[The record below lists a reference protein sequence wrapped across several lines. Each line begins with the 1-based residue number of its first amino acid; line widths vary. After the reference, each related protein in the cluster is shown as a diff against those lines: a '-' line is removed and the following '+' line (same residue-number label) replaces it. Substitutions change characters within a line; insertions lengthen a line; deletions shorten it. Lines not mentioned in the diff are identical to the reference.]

1 MTIRRQYSLPNC
13 TLVLEGLSDG
23 SAASQLEMR
32 PVLSILMSAEC
43 YLTGLGEPLS
53 GGREFFE
60 SLVRAVS
67 SYAQE
72 FMSGVHYPDRYGPN
86 LGMVQLHRIDG
97 NSHRLSVIPAEAG
110 SATQIDRKT
119 ELSALVDL
127 TTVQLFDLVE
137 AIDQFFADTQT
148 LPELSLQL
156 TPISKRYIKSAEPL
170 AKRSLPA
177 VVGVSS
183 LALAAM
189 AFFLVPVPGVQR
201 PRDPVPQPNAAGKN
215 LGTPNS
221 GGSGSPNPNPT
232 PPAGGLLPGNQT
244 PKAESSSPNPNPAPQ
259 SNTSPVSPSA
269 TPQSNTS
276 PVSPSATP
284 QSNTSPVSPSA
295 TPQSNTS
302 PVSPSATP
310 QSNTSPESTPSPV
323 SEGLASPEVAAV
335 PITDAAQIELLKGK
349 LSQQIDGVLK
359 TKPAVDTELVY
370 RVSVAKDGAI
380 VGYKSENPAAVD
392 RSEAPLSELLYKPVG
407 TRPPAEPLADFRVVI
422 APGGTVAVTPW

>member
-23 SAASQLEMR
+23 SAASQLDLR

-43 YLTGLGEPLS
+43 YVTGLGEPLS

-86 LGMVQLHRIDG
+86 VGMVQLHRIDG
-97 NSHRLSVIPAEAG
+97 NLHRLTVLPASTG
-110 SATQIDRKT
+110 SATQIDQKT
-119 ELSALVDL
+119 ELSAKVDL

-156 TPISKRYIKSAEPL
+156 TPISKRYVKSAEPL
-170 AKRSLPA
+170 AKRTLPA

-189 AFFLVPVPGVQR
+189 AFFLVPIPEVQR
-201 PRDPVPQPNAAGKN
+201 PRDPVPQPNPAGQN
-215 LGTPNS
+215 QGTPNP

-232 PPAGGLLPGNQT
+232 PPADGLLPGTQT
-244 PKAESSSPNPNPAPQ
+244 PNAESLSPTPSPAPQ
-259 SNTSPVSPSA
+259 PDASPLA
-269 TPQSNTS
+269 TPQSS
-276 PVSPSATP
+276 
-284 QSNTSPVSPSA
+284 
-295 TPQSNTS
+295 
-302 PVSPSATP
+302 
-310 QSNTSPESTPSPV
+310 TSPESTPTPV
-323 SEGLASPEVAAV
+323 AEGLASPDVAAV
-335 PITDAAQIELLKGK
+335 PITDPGEIDLLRGK
-349 LSQQIDGVLK
+349 LSQQIDGVVK
-359 TKPAVDTELVY
+359 DKPPVDAELVY
-370 RVSVAKDGAI
+370 RVSVAPDGAI
-380 VGYKSENPAAVD
+380 VGYKPENSAAVD
-392 RSEAPLSELLYKPVG
+392 RSETPLSELLYKPVG
-407 TRPPAEPLADFRVVI
+407 TRPPAEPLADFRVVL
-422 APGGTVAVTPW
+422 APDGTVQVTPW

>member
-23 SAASQLEMR
+23 SAASQLDIR

-43 YLTGLGEPLS
+43 YVKGLGEPLT

-86 LGMVQLHRIDG
+86 VGMVQLHRIDG
-97 NSHRLSVIPAEAG
+97 NLHRLTVLPASTG
-110 SATQIDRKT
+110 SATQIDQKT
-119 ELSALVDL
+119 ELSAKVDL

-189 AFFLVPVPGVQR
+189 AFFLVPVPEVQR
-201 PRDPVPQPNAAGKN
+201 QRDPVPQPNPAGQN
-215 LGTPNS
+215 QGTRNP

-232 PPAGGLLPGNQT
+232 PPADGLLPGNRT
-244 PKAESSSPNPNPAPQ
+244 PNTEPSSPTPNSAPQ
-259 SNTSPVSPSA
+259 SEA
-269 TPQSNTS
+269 
-276 PVSPSATP
+276 
-284 QSNTSPVSPSA
+284 
-295 TPQSNTS
+295 
-302 PVSPSATP
+302 SPSATP
-310 QSNTSPESTPSPV
+310 QSNTSPESTPRPV
-323 SEGLASPEVAAV
+323 SEGLASPDAAAV
-335 PITDAAQIELLKGK
+335 PITDPAEIELLKGQ
-349 LSQQIDGVLK
+349 LSQQIDGVVK
-359 TKPAVDTELVY
+359 NQPAVDAELVY
-370 RVSVAKDGAI
+370 RVSVAQDGAI
-380 VGYKSENPAAVD
+380 VGYKSENSAAVD
-392 RSEAPLSELLYKPVG
+392 RSEAPLSELLYKPIG

-422 APGGTVAVTPW
+422 APGGTVVVTPW

>member
-23 SAASQLEMR
+23 SAASQLDMR

-43 YLTGLGEPLS
+43 YVSGLAEPLT

-86 LGMVQLHRIDG
+86 LGMVQLHKIDG
-97 NSHRLSVIPAEAG
+97 NSHRLTVLPASTG
-110 SATQIDRKT
+110 SGTEIVEKT
-119 ELSALVDL
+119 ELSAEVDL

-189 AFFLVPVPGVQR
+189 AFFLVPVPEVQR
-201 PRDPVPQPNAAGKN
+201 PRDPVPQPNPAGKN
-215 LGTPNS
+215 LGTPSS

-232 PPAGGLLPGNQT
+232 PPANGLLPGDKT
-244 PKAESSSPNPNPAPQ
+244 PKPESSSPTPSPGPQ
-259 SNTSPVSPSA
+259 SDASPSA
-269 TPQSNTS
+269 TPQSNTL
-276 PVSPSATP
+276 
-284 QSNTSPVSPSA
+284 
-295 TPQSNTS
+295 
-302 PVSPSATP
+302 
-310 QSNTSPESTPSPV
+310 PETTPSPV
-323 SEGLASPEVAAV
+323 SEALPSPGAAAV
-335 PITDAAQIELLKGK
+335 PITDPAEIDLLKGK
-349 LSQQIDGVLK
+349 LSQEIDGVLK
-359 TKPAVDTELVY
+359 NKPAVDAELVY
-370 RVSVAKDGAI
+370 RVSMAKDGAI
-380 VGYKSENPAAVD
+380 VGYKSENSAAVD
-392 RSEAPLSELLYKPVG
+392 RSETPFSELLYKPIG
-407 TRPPAEPLADFRVVI
+407 SRPPAEPLADFRVVV

>member
-23 SAASQLEMR
+23 SSASQLDKR

-43 YLTGLGEPLS
+43 YVTGIGEPLS

-60 SLVRAVS
+60 SLVRVVS

-97 NSHRLSVIPAEAG
+97 NLHRLTVLPTETG
-110 SATQIDRKT
+110 SPSQTDQKT
-119 ELSALVDL
+119 EPSAKVDL

-156 TPISKRYIKSAEPL
+156 TPISKRYVKSAEPL

-183 LALAAM
+183 LAMAAM
-189 AFFLVPVPGVQR
+189 AFFLVPVPEVQR
-201 PRDPVPQPNAAGKN
+201 PRDPVPQPNAGGQN
-215 LGTPNS
+215 LGTPNP

-232 PPAGGLLPGNQT
+232 PAAGGLLPRTQT
-244 PKAESSSPNPNPAPQ
+244 PNAESSSPTPIPAPQ
-259 SNTSPVSPSA
+259 SDASPLA
-269 TPQSNTS
+269 
-276 PVSPSATP
+276 A
-284 QSNTSPVSPSA
+284 
-295 TPQSNTS
+295 
-302 PVSPSATP
+302 P

-323 SEGLASPEVAAV
+323 SEGLASPEAAAV
-335 PITDAAQIELLKGK
+335 PITDPGEIELLKGK
-349 LSQQIDGVLK
+349 LSQQIDGVVK
-359 TKPAVDTELVY
+359 NKPPVDAELVY
-370 RVSVAKDGAI
+370 RVSVAADGAI
-380 VGYKSENPAAVD
+380 VGYKSENSAAVD
-392 RSEAPLSELLYKPVG
+392 TSQTPLSELLYKPVG
-407 TRPPAEPLADFRVVI
+407 SRPPAEPLADFRVVF
-422 APGGTVAVTPW
+422 APDGKVQVTPW

>member
-43 YLTGLGEPLS
+43 YVTGLGEPLS

-97 NSHRLSVIPAEAG
+97 NSHRLTVLPAG
-110 SATQIDRKT
+110 SGTATQIDQKT
-119 ELSALVDL
+119 ELSAEVDL

-189 AFFLVPVPGVQR
+189 AFFLVPVPEVQR
-201 PRDPVPQPNAAGKN
+201 PRDPVPQPNPAGKN
-215 LGTPNS
+215 LGSPSS
-221 GGSGSPNPNPT
+221 GPSGSPNPNPA
-232 PPAGGLLPGNQT
+232 PPADGLLPGNKIPQT
-244 PKAESSSPNPNPAPQ
+244 APNSPTP
-259 SNTSPVSPSA
+259 SPVPTAEASPA
-269 TPQSNTS
+269 
-276 PVSPSATP
+276 
-284 QSNTSPVSPSA
+284 
-295 TPQSNTS
+295 
-302 PVSPSATP
+302 SPSATP
-310 QSNTSPESTPSPV
+310 QSNTSPEGTPSASPQSNILPEGTPSPV
-323 SEGLASPEVAAV
+323 SEALASPAAAAV
-335 PITDAAQIELLKGK
+335 PISDPAQIELLKGK

-359 TKPAVDTELVY
+359 NQPAVAAELVY

-380 VGYKSENPAAVD
+380 VGYKSENSAAAD
-392 RSEAPLSELLYKPVG
+392 RSADAPLSDLLYKPIG
-407 TRPPAEPLADFRVVI
+407 TRPPEEPLADFRVVI

>member
-23 SAASQLEMR
+23 SAASQLDMR

-43 YLTGLGEPLS
+43 YVMGIREPLT

-86 LGMVQLHRIDG
+86 LGMVQLHKIDG
-97 NSHRLSVIPAEAG
+97 NSHRLTILPASTG
-110 SATQIDRKT
+110 SGTEIAEKT
-119 ELSALVDL
+119 ELSAEVDL

-189 AFFLVPVPGVQR
+189 AFFLVPVPGIQR
-201 PRDPVPQPNAAGKN
+201 PRDPVPQPNPAGQN

-232 PPAGGLLPGNQT
+232 PAADGLLPGNTT
-244 PKAESSSPNPNPAPQ
+244 PKAKSTSRPAPQ
-259 SNTSPVSPSA
+259 SDASPSA

-276 PVSPSATP
+276 S
-284 QSNTSPVSPSA
+284 
-295 TPQSNTS
+295 
-302 PVSPSATP
+302 
-310 QSNTSPESTPSPV
+310 ESTPSPV
-323 SEGLASPEVAAV
+323 SEALPTPGAIAL
-335 PITDAAQIELLKGK
+335 PITDPAEIDLLKGK
-349 LSQQIDGVLK
+349 LSQEIDAVLK
-359 TKPAVDTELVY
+359 NKPAVNTELVY
-370 RVSVAKDGAI
+370 RVSMAKDGAI
-380 VGYKSENPAAVD
+380 VGYKSENSAAVD
-392 RSEAPLSELLYKPVG
+392 RSETPFSDLLYKPIG
-407 TRPPAEPLADFRVVI
+407 SRPPAEPLADFRVVV

>member
-23 SAASQLEMR
+23 SAASQLDKR

-43 YLTGLGEPLS
+43 YVTGIGEPLS

-60 SLVRAVS
+60 SLVRVVS

-86 LGMVQLHRIDG
+86 LGMVRLHRIDG
-97 NSHRLSVIPAEAG
+97 NLHRLTVLPTETG
-110 SATQIDRKT
+110 SPSQIDQKT
-119 ELSALVDL
+119 EPLAKVDL

-156 TPISKRYIKSAEPL
+156 TPISKRYVKSAEPL

-189 AFFLVPVPGVQR
+189 AFFLVPVPEVQR
-201 PRDPVPQPNAAGKN
+201 PRDPVPQPNAGGQN
-215 LGTPNS
+215 LGTPNP

-232 PPAGGLLPGNQT
+232 PRADGLLPRTQT
-244 PKAESSSPNPNPAPQ
+244 PNAESSSPTPIPAPQ
-259 SNTSPVSPSA
+259 SDASPL
-269 TPQSNTS
+269 
-276 PVSPSATP
+276 
-284 QSNTSPVSPSA
+284 
-295 TPQSNTS
+295 
-302 PVSPSATP
+302 ATP
-310 QSNTSPESTPSPV
+310 QSNTSPESTPTPV

-335 PITDAAQIELLKGK
+335 PITDPGEIELLKGK
-349 LSQQIDGVLK
+349 LSQQIDGVVK
-359 TKPAVDTELVY
+359 NKPPVDAELVY
-370 RVSVAKDGAI
+370 RVSVAADGAI
-380 VGYKSENPAAVD
+380 VGYKSENSAAVD
-392 RSEAPLSELLYKPVG
+392 TSETPFSELLYKPVG
-407 TRPPAEPLADFRVVI
+407 SRPPAEPLADFRVVF
-422 APGGTVAVTPW
+422 APDGNVQVTPW

>member
-1 MTIRRQYSLPNC
+1 
-13 TLVLEGLSDG
+13 
-23 SAASQLEMR
+23 
-32 PVLSILMSAEC
+32 MSAEC
-43 YLTGLGEPLS
+43 YVTGLAEPLT

-86 LGMVQLHRIDG
+86 LSMVQLHRIDG
-97 NSHRLSVIPAEAG
+97 NSHRLTVLPASTG
-110 SATQIDRKT
+110 SATQIDQKT
-119 ELSALVDL
+119 EQSAVVDL

-189 AFFLVPVPGVQR
+189 AFFLVPIPEIQR
-201 PRDPVPQPNAAGKN
+201 PRDPVPQPNPAGQN

-221 GGSGSPNPNPT
+221 GGSGSPNPTPT
-232 PPAGGLLPGNQT
+232 PPADGLLPANPT
-244 PKAESSSPNPNPAPQ
+244 PKAEPSSPQPSTSPQ
-259 SNTSPVSPSA
+259 SDASPL
-269 TPQSNTS
+269 
-276 PVSPSATP
+276 
-284 QSNTSPVSPSA
+284 
-295 TPQSNTS
+295 
-302 PVSPSATP
+302 ATP
-310 QSNTSPESTPSPV
+310 QSNTSPETTPSPV
-323 SEGLASPEVAAV
+323 YEGLASPGAAAV
-335 PITDAAQIELLKGK
+335 PIIDPAEIDLLKGK

-359 TKPAVDTELVY
+359 NQPAVDTELVY

-380 VGYKSENPAAVD
+380 VGYKSENSAAVD
-392 RSEAPLSELLYKPVG
+392 RSADAPLSDLLYKPVG
-407 TRPPAEPLADFRVVI
+407 TRPPAEPLADFRVVF

>member
-23 SAASQLEMR
+23 SVSSQLDTR

-43 YLTGLGEPLS
+43 YVTGIGEPLS

-86 LGMVQLHRIDG
+86 LSTVQLHRIDE
-97 NSHRLSVIPAEAG
+97 NSHRLTVLPAEKG
-110 SATQIDRKT
+110 SATQIDQKT
-119 ELSALVDL
+119 ELSAKLDL

-177 VVGVSS
+177 VVGISS

-189 AFFLVPVPGVQR
+189 AFFLVPVPQLQR
-201 PRDPVPQPNAAGKN
+201 PRDPVRQPNPAGQN
-215 LGTPNS
+215 QGTPNP
-221 GGSGSPNPNPT
+221 GGSASPNPT
-232 PPAGGLLPGNQT
+232 PRPADGLLPGERT
-244 PKAESSSPNPNPAPQ
+244 PNAEPSSP
-259 SNTSPVSPSA
+259 TPSS
-269 TPQSNTS
+269 TPQSEA
-276 PVSPSATP
+276 SPSVTP
-284 QSNTSPVSPSA
+284 QSEASP
-295 TPQSNTS
+295 Q
-302 PVSPSATP
+302 
-310 QSNTSPESTPSPV
+310 STPSPV
-323 SEGLASPEVAAV
+323 SEALPSPDAAAG
-335 PITDAAQIELLKGK
+335 PITDPAEIELLKGK

-359 TKPAVDTELVY
+359 TKPAVDAELVY

-392 RSEAPLSELLYKPVG
+392 RSEAPLSELLYKPIG
-407 TRPPAEPLADFRVVI
+407 SRPPAEPLADFRVVI

>member
-23 SAASQLEMR
+23 SSASQLDTR

-43 YLTGLGEPLS
+43 YVTGLGEPLS

-60 SLVRAVS
+60 SLVRVVS

-97 NSHRLSVIPAEAG
+97 NLHRLTVLPASTG
-110 SATQIDRKT
+110 SPSQIDQKT
-119 ELSALVDL
+119 ELSAKVDL

-156 TPISKRYIKSAEPL
+156 TPISKRYVKSAEPL

-189 AFFLVPVPGVQR
+189 AFFLVPVPEVQR
-201 PRDPVPQPNAAGKN
+201 PRDPVPQPNAGGQN
-215 LGTPNS
+215 LGTPTP

-232 PPAGGLLPGNQT
+232 PAADGLLPGAQT
-244 PKAESSSPNPNPAPQ
+244 PNAESSSPTPIPAPQSDASPLVAPQ
-259 SNTSPVSPSA
+259 SNTSPE
-269 TPQSNTS
+269 T
-276 PVSPSATP
+276 
-284 QSNTSPVSPSA
+284 
-295 TPQSNTS
+295 
-302 PVSPSATP
+302 
-310 QSNTSPESTPSPV
+310 TPSPV
-323 SEGLASPEVAAV
+323 SEGLTSPEVAAV
-335 PITDAAQIELLKGK
+335 PITDPGEIELLKGK
-349 LSQQIDGVLK
+349 LSQQIDGVVK
-359 TKPAVDTELVY
+359 NKPPVNAELVY
-370 RVSVAKDGAI
+370 RVSVAQDGAI
-380 VGYKSENPAAVD
+380 VGYKSENSAAVD
-392 RSEAPLSELLYKPVG
+392 TSETPLSELLYKPVG
-407 TRPPAEPLADFRVVI
+407 SRPPAEPLADFRVVF
-422 APGGTVAVTPW
+422 APDGKVQVTPW

>member
-23 SAASQLEMR
+23 SAPSQLDIR

-43 YLTGLGEPLS
+43 YVKGLGEPLT

-86 LGMVQLHRIDG
+86 AGMVQLHRIDG
-97 NSHRLSVIPAEAG
+97 NLHRLTVLPASTG
-110 SATQIDRKT
+110 SATQIDQKT
-119 ELSALVDL
+119 ELSAKVDL

-156 TPISKRYIKSAEPL
+156 TPISKRYVKSAEPL

-189 AFFLVPVPGVQR
+189 AFFLVPVPEVQR
-201 PRDPVPQPNAAGKN
+201 PRDPVPQPNPAGQN
-215 LGTPNS
+215 QGTPNP

-232 PPAGGLLPGNQT
+232 PPADGLLPGTQT
-244 PKAESSSPNPNPAPQ
+244 PNAESISPTPIPAPQ
-259 SNTSPVSPSA
+259 SDASPLP
-269 TPQSNTS
+269 TPQSDD
-276 PVSPSATP
+276 SPSPTP
-284 QSNTSPVSPSA
+284 QSS
-295 TPQSNTS
+295 
-302 PVSPSATP
+302 
-310 QSNTSPESTPSPV
+310 TSPESTPSPV
-323 SEGLASPEVAAV
+323 AEGLASPEAAAV
-335 PITDAAQIELLKGK
+335 PITDPAEIELLRGK
-349 LSQQIDGVLK
+349 LSQQIDGVVK
-359 TKPAVDTELVY
+359 NQPPVDAELVY
-370 RVSVAKDGAI
+370 RVSVAQDGAI
-380 VGYKSENPAAVD
+380 VGYKSENSAAVEQ
-392 RSEAPLSELLYKPVG
+392 SETPLSELLYKPVG
-407 TRPPAEPLADFRVVI
+407 TRPPAEALADFRVVL
-422 APGGTVAVTPW
+422 APDGTVQVTPW

>member
-23 SAASQLEMR
+23 SAASQLDIR
-32 PVLSILMSAEC
+32 PVLSILMSVEC
-43 YLTGLGEPLS
+43 YVTGMGEPLT

-97 NSHRLSVIPAEAG
+97 NSHRLTVLPAEAA
-110 SATQIDRKT
+110 SATQIDQKT
-119 ELSALVDL
+119 ELSAQVDL
-127 TTVQLFDLVE
+127 TNVQLFDLVE

-189 AFFLVPVPGVQR
+189 AFFLVPVPEVQR
-201 PRDPVPQPNAAGKN
+201 PRDPVPQPNPAGQN
-215 LGTPNS
+215 LGTPNPR
-221 GGSGSPNPNPT
+221 GSGSPNPNPT
-232 PPAGGLLPGNQT
+232 PAADGLLPVYKT
-244 PKAESSSPNPNPAPQ
+244 PKAIESSSPTPSASPTAEASPASPLVTPQ
-259 SNTSPVSPSA
+259 SSTSPESTPSA
-269 TPQSNTS
+269 TPQSNIL
-276 PVSPSATP
+276 PEVS
-284 QSNTSPVSPSA
+284 
-295 TPQSNTS
+295 
-302 PVSPSATP
+302 
-310 QSNTSPESTPSPV
+310 PSPV
-323 SEGLASPEVAAV
+323 SEALATPGAAV
-335 PITDAAQIELLKGK
+335 VPISDPAQIDLLKGK
-349 LSQQIDGVLK
+349 LSQEIDGVLK
-359 TKPAVDTELVY
+359 NKPAVAAELVY

-380 VGYKSENPAAVD
+380 VGYKSENSAAAD
-392 RSEAPLSELLYKPVG
+392 RSTDTPLSELLYKPIG
-407 TRPPAEPLADFRVVI
+407 TRPPEEPLADFRVVI

>member
-23 SAASQLEMR
+23 SAASQLDIR

-43 YLTGLGEPLS
+43 YVTGLGEPLS
-53 GGREFFE
+53 GGRDFFE

-97 NSHRLSVIPAEAG
+97 NLHRLTVLPASTG
-110 SATQIDRKT
+110 SPTQIDQKT
-119 ELSALVDL
+119 ELSAKVDL

-156 TPISKRYIKSAEPL
+156 TPISKRYVKSAEPL
-170 AKRSLPA
+170 AKRTLPA

-189 AFFLVPVPGVQR
+189 AFFLVPVPEVQR
-201 PRDPVPQPNAAGKN
+201 PRDPVRQPNPAGQN
-215 LGTPNS
+215 QGTANP

-232 PPAGGLLPGNQT
+232 PPADGLLPGTQT
-244 PKAESSSPNPNPAPQ
+244 PNAESLSPTPSPAPQ
-259 SNTSPVSPSA
+259 PDASPLA
-269 TPQSNTS
+269 TPQSS
-276 PVSPSATP
+276 
-284 QSNTSPVSPSA
+284 
-295 TPQSNTS
+295 
-302 PVSPSATP
+302 
-310 QSNTSPESTPSPV
+310 TSPESTPTPV
-323 SEGLASPEVAAV
+323 AEGLASPEVGAV
-335 PITDAAQIELLKGK
+335 PITDPGQIELLRGK
-349 LSQQIDGVLK
+349 LSQQIDGVVK
-359 TKPAVDTELVY
+359 DKPPVDAELVY
-370 RVSVAKDGAI
+370 RVSAAQDGAI
-380 VGYKSENPAAVD
+380 VGYKPENSAAVD
-392 RSEAPLSELLYKPVG
+392 RSETPLSELLYKPVG
-407 TRPPAEPLADFRVVI
+407 TRPPAEPLADFRVVL
-422 APGGTVAVTPW
+422 APGGKVQVTPW

>member
-23 SAASQLEMR
+23 SAASQLDTR

-43 YLTGLGEPLS
+43 YLTGIGEPLS

-86 LGMVQLHRIDG
+86 LSTVQLHKIDE
-97 NSHRLSVIPAEAG
+97 NSHRLTVLPAEAG
-110 SATQIDRKT
+110 SATQIDQKT
-119 ELSALVDL
+119 ELSAKVDL

-177 VVGVSS
+177 VVGISS

-189 AFFLVPVPGVQR
+189 AFLLVPVPQLQR
-201 PRDPVPQPNAAGKN
+201 PRDPVRQPNPAGQN
-215 LGTPNS
+215 QGSPNP
-221 GGSGSPNPNPT
+221 GGSGSPNPKPM
-232 PPAGGLLPGNQT
+232 PADGLLPAERT
-244 PKAESSSPNPNPAPQ
+244 PNAEPSSPTPSSSPQ
-259 SNTSPVSPSA
+259 SEASPSA
-269 TPQSNTS
+269 TPQSDAS
-276 PVSPSATP
+276 P
-284 QSNTSPVSPSA
+284 Q
-295 TPQSNTS
+295 
-302 PVSPSATP
+302 
-310 QSNTSPESTPSPV
+310 STPSPV
-323 SEGLASPEVAAV
+323 SEVLPSPDAAAV
-335 PITDAAQIELLKGK
+335 PITDQAEIELLKGQ

-359 TKPAVDTELVY
+359 TKPAVDAELVY

-392 RSEAPLSELLYKPVG
+392 RQKAPLSELLYKPIG
-407 TRPPAEPLADFRVVI
+407 SRPPAEPLADFRVVI

>member
-23 SAASQLEMR
+23 SATSQLDKR

-43 YLTGLGEPLS
+43 YVTGLGEPLS

-60 SLVRAVS
+60 SLVRVVS

-97 NSHRLSVIPAEAG
+97 NLHRLTVLPASTG
-110 SATQIDRKT
+110 SASQIDQKT
-119 ELSALVDL
+119 EPSAKVDL

-156 TPISKRYIKSAEPL
+156 TPISKRYVKSAEPL

-189 AFFLVPVPGVQR
+189 AFFLVPVPEVQR
-201 PRDPVPQPNAAGKN
+201 PRDPVRQPNAGGQN
-215 LGTPNS
+215 LGTPTP
-221 GGSGSPNPNPT
+221 GGSGSPNPNPA
-232 PPAGGLLPGNQT
+232 PEADGLRPRTQT
-244 PKAESSSPNPNPAPQ
+244 PKAESSSPIPIPAPQPDASPLAAPQ
-259 SNTSPVSPSA
+259 SNTSPETA
-269 TPQSNTS
+269 
-276 PVSPSATP
+276 
-284 QSNTSPVSPSA
+284 
-295 TPQSNTS
+295 
-302 PVSPSATP
+302 
-310 QSNTSPESTPSPV
+310 PSPV
-323 SEGLASPEVAAV
+323 SEGLASPKAAAV
-335 PITDAAQIELLKGK
+335 PITDRGEIELLKGK
-349 LSQQIDGVLK
+349 LSQQIDGVVK
-359 TKPAVDTELVY
+359 NKPPVDAELVY
-370 RVSVAKDGAI
+370 RVSVAQDGAI
-380 VGYKSENPAAVD
+380 VGYKSENSAAVD
-392 RSEAPLSELLYKPVG
+392 TSETPLSELLYKPVG
-407 TRPPAEPLADFRVVI
+407 SRPPAEPLADFRVVF
-422 APGGTVAVTPW
+422 APNGKVQVTPW

>member
-23 SAASQLEMR
+23 SAASQLDLR

-43 YLTGLGEPLS
+43 YVTGLGEPLS

-86 LGMVQLHRIDG
+86 VGMVQLHRIDG
-97 NSHRLSVIPAEAG
+97 NVHRLTVLPASTG
-110 SATQIDRKT
+110 SATQIDQKT
-119 ELSALVDL
+119 ELSAKVDL

-156 TPISKRYIKSAEPL
+156 TPISRRYIKSAEPL
-170 AKRSLPA
+170 AKRTLPA

-189 AFFLVPVPGVQR
+189 AFFLVPVPEVQR
-201 PRDPVPQPNAAGKN
+201 PRDPVPQPNSAGQN
-215 LGTPNS
+215 QGTPNP

-232 PPAGGLLPGNQT
+232 PPADGLLPGTQT
-244 PKAESSSPNPNPAPQ
+244 PNAESLSPTPIPAPQ
-259 SNTSPVSPSA
+259 PDASPSA
-269 TPQSNTS
+269 TPQSS
-276 PVSPSATP
+276 
-284 QSNTSPVSPSA
+284 
-295 TPQSNTS
+295 
-302 PVSPSATP
+302 
-310 QSNTSPESTPSPV
+310 TSPESTPSPV
-323 SEGLASPEVAAV
+323 AEGLASPDVAAV
-335 PITDAAQIELLKGK
+335 PITDPGQIEVLRGK
-349 LSQQIDGVLK
+349 LSQQIDGVVK
-359 TKPAVDTELVY
+359 NQPPVDAELVY
-370 RVSVAKDGAI
+370 RVSVAPDGAI
-380 VGYKSENPAAVD
+380 VGYKSENSAAVD
-392 RSEAPLSELLYKPVG
+392 RSETPLSELLYKPIG
-407 TRPPAEPLADFRVVI
+407 TRLPAEPLADFRVVL
-422 APGGTVAVTPW
+422 APGGKVQVT

>member
-43 YLTGLGEPLS
+43 YVTGLGEPLS

-97 NSHRLSVIPAEAG
+97 NSHRLTVLPAEAG
-110 SATQIDRKT
+110 TATQIDQKT
-119 ELSALVDL
+119 ELSAEVDL

-189 AFFLVPVPGVQR
+189 AFFLVPVPEVQR
-201 PRDPVPQPNAAGKN
+201 PRDPVPQPNPAGKN
-215 LGTPNS
+215 LGSPSS
-221 GGSGSPNPNPT
+221 GASGSPNPNPA
-232 PPAGGLLPGNQT
+232 PPADGLLPGNKIPQT
-244 PKAESSSPNPNPAPQ
+244 APNSPTPSPAP
-259 SNTSPVSPSA
+259 TAEASPA
-269 TPQSNTS
+269 
-276 PVSPSATP
+276 
-284 QSNTSPVSPSA
+284 
-295 TPQSNTS
+295 
-302 PVSPSATP
+302 SPSATP
-310 QSNTSPESTPSPV
+310 QSNTSPEATPSASPQSNILPEGTPSPV
-323 SEGLASPEVAAV
+323 SEALASPAAAAV
-335 PITDAAQIELLKGK
+335 PISDPAQIELLKGK

-359 TKPAVDTELVY
+359 NQPAVAAELVY

-380 VGYKSENPAAVD
+380 VGYKSENSAAAD
-392 RSEAPLSELLYKPVG
+392 RSADAPLSELLYKPIG
-407 TRPPAEPLADFRVVI
+407 TRPPEEPLADFRVVI
-422 APGGTVAVTPW
+422 APGGTVVTPW

>member
-23 SAASQLEMR
+23 SVSSQLDTR

-43 YLTGLGEPLS
+43 YVTGIGEPLS

-67 SYAQE
+67 TYAQE

-86 LGMVQLHRIDG
+86 LSTVQLHRIDE
-97 NSHRLSVIPAEAG
+97 NSHRLTVIPAEAG

-119 ELSALVDL
+119 ELSAKLDL

-177 VVGVSS
+177 VVGISS

-189 AFFLVPVPGVQR
+189 AFFLVPVPQLQR
-201 PRDPVPQPNAAGKN
+201 PRDPVRQPNPAGQN
-215 LGTPNS
+215 QGTPNP
-221 GGSGSPNPNPT
+221 GGSPSPNPT
-232 PPAGGLLPGNQT
+232 PRPADGLLPGERT
-244 PKAESSSPNPNPAPQ
+244 PNAEPSSP
-259 SNTSPVSPSA
+259 TPSS
-269 TPQSNTS
+269 TPQSEA
-276 PVSPSATP
+276 SPSTTP
-284 QSNTSPVSPSA
+284 QSEA
-295 TPQSNTS
+295 
-302 PVSPSATP
+302 
-310 QSNTSPESTPSPV
+310 SPESTPSPV
-323 SEGLASPEVAAV
+323 SEALPSPDAAAG
-335 PITDAAQIELLKGK
+335 PITDPAEIELLKGQ

-359 TKPAVDTELVY
+359 TKPAVDAELVY

-392 RSEAPLSELLYKPVG
+392 RSEAPLSELLYKPIG
-407 TRPPAEPLADFRVVI
+407 SRPPAEPLADFRVVI

>member
-23 SAASQLEMR
+23 SATSQLDKR

-43 YLTGLGEPLS
+43 YVTGLGEPLT

-60 SLVRAVS
+60 SLVRVVS

-97 NSHRLSVIPAEAG
+97 NLHRLTVLPASTG
-110 SATQIDRKT
+110 SASQIDQKT
-119 ELSALVDL
+119 EVSAKVDL

-156 TPISKRYIKSAEPL
+156 TPVSKRYIKSAEPL

-189 AFFLVPVPGVQR
+189 AFFLVPVPEVQR
-201 PRDPVPQPNAAGKN
+201 PRDPVPQPNAGGQN
-215 LGTPNS
+215 LGTPTP

-232 PPAGGLLPGNQT
+232 PEADGLRPGAQT
-244 PKAESSSPNPNPAPQ
+244 PNAESSSPTPIPVPQSDASPLAAPQ
-259 SNTSPVSPSA
+259 SNTSPETA
-269 TPQSNTS
+269 
-276 PVSPSATP
+276 
-284 QSNTSPVSPSA
+284 
-295 TPQSNTS
+295 
-302 PVSPSATP
+302 
-310 QSNTSPESTPSPV
+310 PSPV
-323 SEGLASPEVAAV
+323 SEGLASPEAAAV
-335 PITDAAQIELLKGK
+335 PITDPGEIEQLNGK
-349 LSQQIDGVLK
+349 LSQQIDGVVK
-359 TKPAVDTELVY
+359 NKPPVDAELVY
-370 RVSVAKDGAI
+370 RVSVAQDGAI
-380 VGYKSENPAAVD
+380 VGYKSENSAAVD
-392 RSEAPLSELLYKPVG
+392 TSETPLSELLYKPVG
-407 TRPPAEPLADFRVVI
+407 SRPPAEPLADFRVVFT
-422 APGGTVAVTPW
+422 PDGNVQVTPW

>member
-43 YLTGLGEPLS
+43 YVTGLGEPLS

-72 FMSGVHYPDRYGPN
+72 FMSGVHYPDRYGPS

-97 NSHRLSVIPAEAG
+97 NSHRLTVLPAGSG

-119 ELSALVDL
+119 ELSAQVDL

-189 AFFLVPVPGVQR
+189 AFFLVPVPEVQR
-201 PRDPVPQPNAAGKN
+201 PRDPVPQPNPAGQN
-215 LGTPNS
+215 LGTPNP

-232 PPAGGLLPGNQT
+232 PPADGLLPGDKT
-244 PKAESSSPNPNPAPQ
+244 PKAVESSSPTPSPAA
-259 SNTSPVSPSA
+259 TGEASPL
-269 TPQSNTS
+269 
-276 PVSPSATP
+276 
-284 QSNTSPVSPSA
+284 
-295 TPQSNTS
+295 
-302 PVSPSATP
+302 ATP

-323 SEGLASPEVAAV
+323 SEGLASPEAAAV
-335 PITDAAQIELLKGK
+335 PITDAAEIDLLKGK

-359 TKPAVDTELVY
+359 NQPAVDTELVY

-380 VGYKSENPAAVD
+380 VGYKSENSAAVD

-407 TRPPAEPLADFRVVI
+407 TRPPAEPLADFRVVF

>member
-23 SAASQLEMR
+23 SAASQLDIR

-43 YLTGLGEPLS
+43 YVTGLGEPLS

-86 LGMVQLHRIDG
+86 VGMVQLHRIDG
-97 NSHRLSVIPAEAG
+97 NLHRLTVLPASTG
-110 SATQIDRKT
+110 SATQIDQKT
-119 ELSALVDL
+119 ELSAKVDL

-189 AFFLVPVPGVQR
+189 AFFLVPVPEVQR
-201 PRDPVPQPNAAGKN
+201 QRDPVPQPNPAGQN
-215 LGTPNS
+215 QGTPNP

-232 PPAGGLLPGNQT
+232 PPADGLLPGNRT
-244 PKAESSSPNPNPAPQ
+244 PNTEPSSPTPSPAPQ
-259 SNTSPVSPSA
+259 SEA
-269 TPQSNTS
+269 
-276 PVSPSATP
+276 
-284 QSNTSPVSPSA
+284 
-295 TPQSNTS
+295 
-302 PVSPSATP
+302 SPSATP

-323 SEGLASPEVAAV
+323 SEGLASPDAAAV
-335 PITDAAQIELLKGK
+335 PITDPAEIELLKGQ

-359 TKPAVDTELVY
+359 TKPAVDAELVY

-380 VGYKSENPAAVD
+380 VGYKSENSAAVD
-392 RSEAPLSELLYKPVG
+392 RSEAPLSELLYKPIG
-407 TRPPAEPLADFRVVI
+407 SRPPAEPLADFRVVI

>member
-43 YLTGLGEPLS
+43 YVTGLGEPLN

-60 SLVRAVS
+60 SLVRTVS

-97 NSHRLSVIPAEAG
+97 NSHRLTVLPAG
-110 SATQIDRKT
+110 SDSATQIDQKT
-119 ELSALVDL
+119 ELSAQVDL

-189 AFFLVPVPGVQR
+189 AFFLVPVPEVQR
-201 PRDPVPQPNAAGKN
+201 PRDPVPQPNRAGQN

-232 PPAGGLLPGNQT
+232 PAADGLLGDKT
-244 PKAESSSPNPNPAPQ
+244 PKVVESSSPTPSTSPQ
-259 SNTSPVSPSA
+259 SDTSPLA
-269 TPQSNTS
+269 TPQSNI
-276 PVSPSATP
+276 
-284 QSNTSPVSPSA
+284 
-295 TPQSNTS
+295 
-302 PVSPSATP
+302 
-310 QSNTSPESTPSPV
+310 SPESTPTPV
-323 SEGLASPEVAAV
+323 AEGLASPGAAAV
-335 PITDAAQIELLKGK
+335 PITDTAEIDLLKGK

-359 TKPAVDTELVY
+359 NQPAVDAELVY

-380 VGYKSENPAAVD
+380 VGYKSENSAAVD

-422 APGGTVAVTPW
+422 APGGTAAVTPW

>member
-23 SAASQLEMR
+23 SAASQLDIR

-43 YLTGLGEPLS
+43 YVKGLGEPLT
-53 GGREFFE
+53 GGRDFFE

-86 LGMVQLHRIDG
+86 VGMVQLHRIDG
-97 NSHRLSVIPAEAG
+97 NLHRLTVLPASTG
-110 SATQIDRKT
+110 SPTQIDQKT
-119 ELSALVDL
+119 ELSAKVDL

-156 TPISKRYIKSAEPL
+156 TPISRRYVKSAEPL
-170 AKRSLPA
+170 AKRTLPA

-189 AFFLVPVPGVQR
+189 AFFLVPVPEVQR
-201 PRDPVPQPNAAGKN
+201 PRDPVPQPNPAGQN
-215 LGTPNS
+215 LGTPNP

-232 PPAGGLLPGNQT
+232 PPADGLLPGDQT
-244 PKAESSSPNPNPAPQ
+244 PNAESISPTPSPAPQ
-259 SNTSPVSPSA
+259 PDDSPL
-269 TPQSNTS
+269 
-276 PVSPSATP
+276 
-284 QSNTSPVSPSA
+284 
-295 TPQSNTS
+295 
-302 PVSPSATP
+302 ATP

-335 PITDAAQIELLKGK
+335 PITNPGEIELLRGK
-349 LSQQIDGVLK
+349 LSQQMDGVVK
-359 TKPAVDTELVY
+359 NQPPVDAELVY
-370 RVSVAKDGAI
+370 RVSVAQDGAI
-380 VGYKSENPAAVD
+380 VGYKSENSAAVD
-392 RSEAPLSELLYKPVG
+392 RSETPLSELLYKPVG
-407 TRPPAEPLADFRVVI
+407 TRPPAEPLADFRVVL
-422 APGGTVAVTPW
+422 APDGTVQVTPW

>member
-23 SAASQLEMR
+23 SAASQLDIR

-43 YLTGLGEPLS
+43 YVNGLGEPLS
-53 GGREFFE
+53 GGRDFFE

-86 LGMVQLHRIDG
+86 VGMVQLHRIDG
-97 NSHRLSVIPAEAG
+97 NLHRLTVLPASTG
-110 SATQIDRKT
+110 SATQIDQKT
-119 ELSALVDL
+119 ELSAKVDL

-156 TPISKRYIKSAEPL
+156 TPISRRYIKSAEPL

-189 AFFLVPVPGVQR
+189 AFFLVPVPEVQR
-201 PRDPVPQPNAAGKN
+201 PRDPVPQPNPAGQN
-215 LGTPNS
+215 QGTPNP

-232 PPAGGLLPGNQT
+232 PPADGLLPGTQT
-244 PKAESSSPNPNPAPQ
+244 PNAESLSPTPIPAPQ
-259 SNTSPVSPSA
+259 SDD
-269 TPQSNTS
+269 
-276 PVSPSATP
+276 
-284 QSNTSPVSPSA
+284 
-295 TPQSNTS
+295 
-302 PVSPSATP
+302 SPSATP

-323 SEGLASPEVAAV
+323 AEGLASPEVAAV
-335 PITDAAQIELLKGK
+335 PITDPGEIDLLRGK
-349 LSQQIDGVLK
+349 LSQQIDGVVK
-359 TKPAVDTELVY
+359 DQPPVDAELLY
-370 RVSVAKDGAI
+370 RVSVAQDGAI
-380 VGYKSENPAAVD
+380 VGYRPENSAAVD
-392 RSEAPLSELLYKPVG
+392 RSETPLSDLLYKPVG
-407 TRPPAEPLADFRVVI
+407 TRPPAEPLADFRVVL
-422 APGGTVAVTPW
+422 APDGTVQVTPW

>member
-23 SAASQLEMR
+23 SAASQLDIR

-43 YLTGLGEPLS
+43 YVKGLGEPLS
-53 GGREFFE
+53 GGRDFFE

-86 LGMVQLHRIDG
+86 VGMVQLHRIDG
-97 NSHRLSVIPAEAG
+97 NLHRLTVLPASTG
-110 SATQIDRKT
+110 SATQIDQKT
-119 ELSALVDL
+119 ELSAKVDL

-156 TPISKRYIKSAEPL
+156 TPISRRYVKSAEPL

-189 AFFLVPVPGVQR
+189 AFFLVPVPEVQR
-201 PRDPVPQPNAAGKN
+201 QRDPVPQPNPAGQN
-215 LGTPNS
+215 QGTANP

-232 PPAGGLLPGNQT
+232 PPADGLLPGTQT
-244 PKAESSSPNPNPAPQ
+244 PNAESLSPTPIPAPQ
-259 SNTSPVSPSA
+259 PDASPLA
-269 TPQSNTS
+269 TPQSS
-276 PVSPSATP
+276 
-284 QSNTSPVSPSA
+284 
-295 TPQSNTS
+295 
-302 PVSPSATP
+302 
-310 QSNTSPESTPSPV
+310 TSPESTPTPV
-323 SEGLASPEVAAV
+323 AEGLASPEVAAV
-335 PITDAAQIELLKGK
+335 PITDPGEIDLLRGK
-349 LSQQIDGVLK
+349 LSQQIDGVVK
-359 TKPAVDTELVY
+359 DKPPVDAELVY
-370 RVSVAKDGAI
+370 RVSVAPDGAI
-380 VGYKSENPAAVD
+380 VGYKPENSAAVD
-392 RSEAPLSELLYKPVG
+392 RSETPLSELLYQPVG
-407 TRPPAEPLADFRVVI
+407 TRTPAEPLADFRVVL
-422 APGGTVAVTPW
+422 APDGTVQVSPW

>member
-23 SAASQLEMR
+23 SATSQLDIR

-43 YLTGLGEPLS
+43 YVKGLGEPLT

-86 LGMVQLHRIDG
+86 VGMVQLHRIDG
-97 NSHRLSVIPAEAG
+97 NLHRLTVLPASTG
-110 SATQIDRKT
+110 SPTPIDQKT
-119 ELSALVDL
+119 ELSAKVDL

-156 TPISKRYIKSAEPL
+156 TPISKRYVKSAEPL

-189 AFFLVPVPGVQR
+189 AFFLVPVPEVQR
-201 PRDPVPQPNAAGKN
+201 QRDPVPQPNPAGQN
-215 LGTPNS
+215 QGTPNP

-232 PPAGGLLPGNQT
+232 PPAGGLVPGTQT
-244 PKAESSSPNPNPAPQ
+244 PNAESISPTPSPAPQ
-259 SNTSPVSPSA
+259 SDASPSA
-269 TPQSNTS
+269 TPQSS
-276 PVSPSATP
+276 
-284 QSNTSPVSPSA
+284 
-295 TPQSNTS
+295 
-302 PVSPSATP
+302 
-310 QSNTSPESTPSPV
+310 TSPESTPSPV
-323 SEGLASPEVAAV
+323 AEGLASPEAAAV
-335 PITDAAQIELLKGK
+335 PITDSGEIELLRGK
-349 LSQQIDGVLK
+349 LSQQIDGVVK
-359 TKPAVDTELVY
+359 NQRPDAELVY
-370 RVSVAKDGAI
+370 RVSVAQDGAI
-380 VGYKSENPAAVD
+380 VGYKPENSAAVE
-392 RSEAPLSELLYKPVG
+392 RSETPLSELLYKPVG
-407 TRPPAEPLADFRVVI
+407 TRPPAEPLADFRVVL
-422 APGGTVAVTPW
+422 APDGNVQVTPW

>member
-23 SAASQLEMR
+23 SAASQLDIR

-43 YLTGLGEPLS
+43 YVTGIGEPLS

-97 NSHRLSVIPAEAG
+97 NVHRLTILPASTG
-110 SATQIDRKT
+110 SATQIDQKT
-119 ELSALVDL
+119 ELSAKVDL

-156 TPISKRYIKSAEPL
+156 TPISRRYIKSAEPL
-170 AKRSLPA
+170 AKRTLPA

-189 AFFLVPVPGVQR
+189 AFFLVPVPEVQR
-201 PRDPVPQPNAAGKN
+201 QRDPVPQPNPAGQN
-215 LGTPNS
+215 QGTANP

-232 PPAGGLLPGNQT
+232 PPADGLLPGTQT
-244 PKAESSSPNPNPAPQ
+244 PNAESLSPTPIPAPQ
-259 SNTSPVSPSA
+259 PDASPLA
-269 TPQSNTS
+269 TPQSS
-276 PVSPSATP
+276 
-284 QSNTSPVSPSA
+284 
-295 TPQSNTS
+295 
-302 PVSPSATP
+302 
-310 QSNTSPESTPSPV
+310 TSPESTPTPV
-323 SEGLASPEVAAV
+323 AEGLASPEAAAV
-335 PITDAAQIELLKGK
+335 PITDPGEIELLRGK
-349 LSQQIDGVLK
+349 LSQQIDGFVK
-359 TKPAVDTELVY
+359 DKPPVDAELVY
-370 RVSVAKDGAI
+370 RVSVAPDGAI
-380 VGYKSENPAAVD
+380 VGYKPENSAAVD
-392 RSEAPLSELLYKPVG
+392 RSETPLSELLYKPVG
-407 TRPPAEPLADFRVVI
+407 TRPPAEPLADFRVVL
-422 APGGTVAVTPW
+422 APGGTVVVTPW

>member
-23 SAASQLEMR
+23 SAASQLDIR

-43 YLTGLGEPLS
+43 YVNGLGEPLS
-53 GGREFFE
+53 GGRDFFE

-86 LGMVQLHRIDG
+86 VGMVQLHRIDG
-97 NSHRLSVIPAEAG
+97 NVHRLTVLPTSTG
-110 SATQIDRKT
+110 SATQIDQKT
-119 ELSALVDL
+119 ELSAKVDL

-170 AKRSLPA
+170 AKRTLPA

-189 AFFLVPVPGVQR
+189 AFFLVPVPEVQR
-201 PRDPVPQPNAAGKN
+201 QRDPVPQPNPAGQN
-215 LGTPNS
+215 QGTPNP

-232 PPAGGLLPGNQT
+232 PPADGLLPGTQT
-244 PKAESSSPNPNPAPQ
+244 PNAESLSPTPIPAPQ
-259 SNTSPVSPSA
+259 PDASPLA
-269 TPQSNTS
+269 TPQSDDS
-276 PVSPSATP
+276 PL
-284 QSNTSPVSPSA
+284 
-295 TPQSNTS
+295 
-302 PVSPSATP
+302 ATP

-323 SEGLASPEVAAV
+323 AEGLASPEAAAV
-335 PITDAAQIELLKGK
+335 PITDPGQIELLRGK
-349 LSQQIDGVLK
+349 LSQQIDGVVK
-359 TKPAVDTELVY
+359 NQPPVDAELVY
-370 RVSVAKDGAI
+370 RVSVAQDGAI
-380 VGYKSENPAAVD
+380 VGYKSENSAAVE
-392 RSEAPLSELLYKPVG
+392 RSETPLSELLYKPVG
-407 TRPPAEPLADFRVVI
+407 TRPPAEALADFRVVL
-422 APGGTVAVTPW
+422 APDGNVLVTPW

>member
-23 SAASQLEMR
+23 SATSQLDKR

-43 YLTGLGEPLS
+43 YVTGLGEPLS

-60 SLVRAVS
+60 SLVRVVS

-72 FMSGVHYPDRYGPN
+72 FLSGVHYPDRYGPN

-97 NSHRLSVIPAEAG
+97 NLHRLTVLPTETG
-110 SATQIDRKT
+110 SPSQSDQKT
-119 ELSALVDL
+119 ELSAKVDL

-156 TPISKRYIKSAEPL
+156 TPISKRYVKSAEPL

-189 AFFLVPVPGVQR
+189 AFFLVPVPEVQR
-201 PRDPVPQPNAAGKN
+201 PRDPVPQPNAGGQN
-215 LGTPNS
+215 LGTPTP

-232 PPAGGLLPGNQT
+232 PEADGLLPGAQT
-244 PKAESSSPNPNPAPQ
+244 PNAESSSPTPIPAPQ
-259 SNTSPVSPSA
+259 SEASPL
-269 TPQSNTS
+269 
-276 PVSPSATP
+276 
-284 QSNTSPVSPSA
+284 
-295 TPQSNTS
+295 
-302 PVSPSATP
+302 ATP
-310 QSNTSPESTPSPV
+310 QSNTSPETTPSPV
-323 SEGLASPEVAAV
+323 SEGLASPEAAAV
-335 PITDAAQIELLKGK
+335 PITDPGKIELLKGK
-349 LSQQIDGVLK
+349 LSQQIDGVVK
-359 TKPAVDTELVY
+359 NKPPVDAELVY
-370 RVSVAKDGAI
+370 RVSVAQDGAI
-380 VGYKSENPAAVD
+380 VGYRSENSAAVD
-392 RSEAPLSELLYKPVG
+392 RSETPLSELLYKPVG
-407 TRPPAEPLADFRVVI
+407 SRPPTEPLADFRVVF
-422 APGGTVAVTPW
+422 APDGNVQVTPW